1 MVINAAYL
9 VAPDRTICR
18 SATTLDK
25 GKLSKRVRARVYV
38 FGLHAGRD
46 LRALFALLRQDRS
59 GRVPRHTMLL
69 LRLLAA
75 VARHEGPTA
84 FFDFSGGA
92 GGIMRSGDLRL
103 PGARHLDKGAGLG
116 LLWIDPILH
125 WAPLELHWPLS
136 CWS

>member
-1 MVINAAYL
+1 MGSLLCRLYAHAAGRATDL
-9 VAPDRTICR
+9 LWHF
-18 SATTLDK
+18 ATTK
-25 GKLSKRVRARVYV
+25 GFAWL
-38 FGLHAGRD
+38 LAGRD

-59 GRVPRHTMLL
+59 GRVPCHTMLL

-103 PGARHLDKGAGLG
+103 PGARLLNRLPQGYFALDQVV
-116 LLWIDPILH
+116 
-125 WAPLELHWPLS
+125 
-136 CWS
+136 